1 MEAFIFILIILGTST
16 LLFYLGEGWKRYL
29 DKQCKNYFDE
39 EEKQDKSSTE
49 KTGGANPWRTL
60 RIVVFHDNFCLH
72 YVSSRDNG

>member
-49 KTGGANPWRTL
+49 KTGGANP
-60 RIVVFHDNFCLH
+60 
-72 YVSSRDNG
+72 

>member
-29 DKQCKNYFDE
+29 DEQYKNYFDEDKQQDE

-49 KTGGANPWRTL
+49 KIGGANP
-60 RIVVFHDNFCLH
+60 
-72 YVSSRDNG
+72 